1 MTTNNGAL
9 KPGKSTPAPKLP
21 TKLVRILSHFING
34 FSLNRFDAEAHH
46 DHCLH
51 STVAVLK
58 NGYGLDVDRQREQVP
73 CLHGSAK
80 TWVMRYWLSTDAAN
94 LKLARLVLRQM
105 EAANV

>member
-1 MTTNNGAL
+1 MATNNGDL

-21 TKLVRILSHFING
+21 SKIENILRLLLRR
-34 FSLNRFDAEAHH
+34 FSLNRFDAEDHH

-51 STVAVLK
+51 STISALQ

-94 LKLARLVLRQM
+94 LKLARSVLNQM
-105 EAANV
+105 ERTA